1 MNDGFGYKLTI
12 DPRNKYDKAKK
23 DLIEALNSI
32 RALDPQQQ
40 QQLAYEV
47 FGVQMIDTFFNLMQQ
62 NFNKNF

>member
-1 MNDGFGYKLTI
+1 MDYGFDYKLTV

-40 QQLAYEV
+40 QQLVYEV
-47 FGVQMIDTFFNLMQQ
+47 FGAQMVETFINILQQ
-62 NFNKNF
+62 NFNRNF